1 MSVSIQKNKLAL
13 ENINNARNNY
23 NTVITTIKDKNN
35 NSQTDEILGLINDN
49 VQLLNEIEKKVKK
62 INFNISNA
70 EETTKGDKK

>member
-35 NSQTDEILGLINDN
+35 NSQTDEIIGLLNDN
-49 VQLLNEIEKKVKK
+49 VQLLNEIEKKIKK
-62 INFNISNA
+62 INFNISNT
-70 EETTKGDKK
+70 EKTTKGDNK